1 MGFLCGVAIG
11 YLYSQTYAL
20 ASVQV
25 ERMAVSH
32 WKEGDSYY
40 NSIIRFNDNFEGLLV
55 SASPQVFLGG
65 NLANFFLVGKGQ
77 NFGTGPISVKF
88 DTGAADEETTGP
100 YKPNKNRGLR
110 KKGKSY

>member
-25 ERMAVSH
+25 ETIAVSH

-55 SASPQVFLGG
+55 SASPQVFFGG

-77 NFGTGPISVKF
+77 NFGTGPISVKM
-88 DTGAADEETTGP
+88 TLEQQMKRQQGP
-100 YKPNKNRGLR
+100 TNLTKIEG
-110 KKGKSY
+110 